1 MSLDAVKGRVRGI
14 CSPYGDRI
22 ERTRRLYLEER
33 AISLENDRGRE
44 FAIKTEISE
53 YYGVPY
59 SHVRFC
65 GSAQLGFS
73 IHKDKVFQPGISDLD
88 TACIDTN
95 LFQKAWIDVIETTK
109 SFSDLTPF
117 GTTRGSQIEIFE
129 KQITRRGMIRVDA
142 MPASKLKQAWTQ
154 FQGTMSRRH
163 TTMFKSISLA
173 IYLNEYAFC
182 WKQDSSVSSFMR

>member
-1 MSLDAVKGRVRGI
+1 MSLDTVKGRVKDI
-14 CSPYGDRI
+14 CSPYRGRI

-33 AISLENDRGRE
+33 AVSLENDRGRE
-44 FAIKTEISE
+44 VAIKTEISE

-73 IHKDKVFQPGISDLD
+73 IHKDTLFQPGVSDLD
-88 TACIDTN
+88 TACIDVS
-95 LFQKAWIDVIETTK
+95 LFQKAWMDVLATTK

-117 GTTRGSQIEIFE
+117 GTTRSSQIEIFE
-129 KQITRRGMIRVDA
+129 KQIARRGMIRVDA

-154 FQGTMSRRH
+154 FQGTISRRH

-173 IYLNEYAFC
+173 IYMNEYAFC
-182 WKQDSSVSSFMR
+182 WKQDSSVSSLMR